1 MTRKSQNS
9 RSTGW
14 LAGAWP
20 CALLLLLVAAFAL
33 GYWHAFYKATFH
45 GLFSND
51 SLDYASMARNIA
63 LGRGVLSE
71 YLTPLGLTHLGVPQ
85 PDLWRAP
92 LWPALLALFQKVFG
106 FKDEASA
113 LAGGVCFGAGACL
126 VFLLGRRWF
135 NAPVALAATL
145 LYVFSSQLLIFT
157 TSGLTE
163 SLAVFL
169 MLAWLFLLTGL
180 RADAWWQPLLA
191 GAMGGLFYLARYNAG
206 LFFLPALVYIW
217 WRRCRSFPA
226 DRQPAMGQVLIKP
239 AVLFVLGILL
249 VTGPWLGRNYALTG
263 NPFFSLQ
270 KYEPA
275 MFTDT
280 YPQYSLYMLPSKID
294 VISFMRAHPAEMT
307 AKLANSWAEYRHDFF
322 TPEFTGVAMP
332 VLLAFL
338 LALLLPLGLWWP
350 AQRGVRPLLVACY
363 LVQLGVLLPLHY
375 IDRLF
380 IIFAP
385 LFMLYGAACLW
396 ALGSLLAAGV
406 VGICNSL
413 GRPDQAGRTRPAG
426 TAWRR
431 SRGAAAVALLALAIF
446 TLTGVQANYPDFHP
460 PSVGPHPLS
469 MWGDQHLQDVEDNLT
484 GNQVVV
490 SDIGHFFA
498 WYGDRYAC
506 KLPLTPQLLPRLGAL
521 APVRAIFLSH
531 WLTWD
536 LPEADPAWL
545 NIYRTRPAQVEGFV
559 LARIYP
565 DGSLLYLRE

>member
-1 MTRKSQNS
+1 M
-9 RSTGW
+9 
-14 LAGAWP
+14 
-20 CALLLLLVAAFAL
+20 
-33 GYWHAFYKATFH
+33 
-45 GLFSND
+45 
-51 SLDYASMARNIA
+51 
-63 LGRGVLSE
+63 
-71 YLTPLGLTHLGVPQ
+71 
-85 PDLWRAP
+85 
-92 LWPALLALFQKVFG
+92 
-106 FKDEASA
+106 
-113 LAGGVCFGAGACL
+113 
-126 VFLLGRRWF
+126 
-135 NAPVALAATL
+135 
-145 LYVFSSQLLIFT
+145 
-157 TSGLTE
+157 
-163 SLAVFL
+163 
-169 MLAWLFLLTGL
+169 
-180 RADAWWQPLLA
+180 
-191 GAMGGLFYLARYNAG
+191 
-206 LFFLPALVYIW
+206 
-217 WRRCRSFPA
+217 
-226 DRQPAMGQVLIKP
+226 
-239 AVLFVLGILL
+239 LGILL

-280 YPQYSLYMLPSKID
+280 YPQYSLYMLPSRID
-294 VISFMRAHPAEMT
+294 VIGFMRAHPAEMT

-322 TPEFTGVAMP
+322 TPEFTGVATP
-332 VLLAFL
+332 VLVAFL

-350 AQRGVRPLLVACY
+350 AQRGVRSLLVACY
-363 LVQLGVLLPLHY
+363 LIQLGVLLPLHY
-375 IDRLF
+375 IGRLF

-396 ALGSLLAAGV
+396 ALGSLLAAWV
-406 VGICNSL
+406 IHH
-413 GRPDQAGRTRPAG
+413 
-426 TAWRR
+426 
-431 SRGAAAVALLALAIF
+431 SRGVAAALLALAIF
-446 TLTGVQANYPDFHP
+446 TLAGIQANYPDFHP

-469 MWGDQHLQDVEDNLT
+469 MWGDQHLRDVEDNLA

-545 NIYRTRPAQVEGFV
+545 TIYRTRPVQVEGFV